1 MAKTAFISE
10 VDCEEK
16 SLDGFFSSNQI
27 QFCKHLYNILPSRAL
42 GEIILVIEMVNT
54 KIVFSARNHSH
65 FKSMLFQLSTWSSRL
80 FHISQIYPVWNDQ
93 SVLVMKRS
101 NYNFPSQFE
110 TRSNVPSLSSSSGL
124 QRQKVM
130 SPQLCCKDVCI
141 YILNKKNTR
150 WLALALKVRQ
160 NSLKNWMS
168 PSTSC
173 QSYRRQER
181 RGTCWGYQV
190 QSRPGEKFELIYA
203 N

>member
-1 MAKTAFISE
+1 MDF
-10 VDCEEK
+10 
-16 SLDGFFSSNQI
+16 SLQI
-27 QFCKHLYNILPSRAL
+27 KFQFCKHLYNILPSRAL
-42 GEIILVIEMVNT
+42 GEITLVIEMVNT

-80 FHISQIYPVWNDQ
+80 LHISQIYPVSSDQ

-130 SPQLCCKDVCI
+130 SPQLC
-141 YILNKKNTR
+141 
-150 WLALALKVRQ
+150 
-160 NSLKNWMS
+160 
-168 PSTSC
+168 SC

-190 QSRPGEKFELIYA
+190 QSRPCCWMRLLQSS
-203 N
+203 

>member
-1 MAKTAFISE
+1 MANCIHQWSRLWVWRKVSIWIF
-10 VDCEEK
+10 
-16 SLDGFFSSNQI
+16 SLQI
-27 QFCKHLYNILPSRAL
+27 KFQFCKHLYNILPSRAL
-42 GEIILVIEMVNT
+42 GEITLVIEIVNI

-80 FHISQIYPVWNDQ
+80 FHISQIYPVSNDQ

-141 YILNKKNTR
+141 YILNKKNIR
-150 WLALALKVRQ
+150 RLAVG
-160 NSLKNWMS
+160 
-168 PSTSC
+168 P
-173 QSYRRQER
+173 
-181 RGTCWGYQV
+181 
-190 QSRPGEKFELIYA
+190 
-203 N
+203 

>member
-1 MAKTAFISE
+1 MSKLYKKTDHSIGIKCGFRKSQKWQTAFISE

-16 SLDGFFSSNQI
+16 SPDGFFSLQI
-27 QFCKHLYNILPSRAL
+27 KFQFCKHLYNILPSRAL
-42 GEIILVIEMVNT
+42 GEITLVIEMVNT

-80 FHISQIYPVWNDQ
+80 FHISQIYPVSNDQ

-141 YILNKKNTR
+141 YILNKKNIR
-150 WLALALKVRQ
+150 RLAVG
-160 NSLKNWMS
+160 
-168 PSTSC
+168 P
-173 QSYRRQER
+173 
-181 RGTCWGYQV
+181 
-190 QSRPGEKFELIYA
+190 
-203 N
+203 